1 MAKNTPS
8 KQLFDLLVTR
18 NFDPELRNSAG
29 KPVTD
34 PGEAEVLSFDFIT
47 ESGKDYGS
55 VVIMLG
61 DENVLEV
68 FFGDNVGRSMEGVDK
83 NEWYSFLEQL
93 KHFST
98 KNLLNFGLKNIN
110 RLKYSMQG
118 QAAIKEG
125 LFESWH
131 GSKHVSYNDRPESV
145 RLMIKHKRAIGEGDA
160 RYRYIESL
168 FLETSDGERFKLP
181 FTKLSGGRAM
191 CEHVRAGGR
200 PYDSRGQHIA
210 AIVEE
215 LNVLSRFKRAN
226 AGKVFEGET
235 AKLIN
240 ETNAYH
246 ENLNRVL
253 KGLGSHR
260 GYSNY
265 FETWNPSEVTE
276 ADVII
281 ENIKTMFVR
290 RDIDH
295 RIEEALPIL
304 ARIQQQGN
312 DMKEAQIFESWVN
325 RLVEGTWATPDT
337 PEKKQKLVDLLS
349 TELPVGADATNAT
362 EQLYDLLGDDVLFD
376 QLEEL
381 ADVDA
386 NADARQTVFLR
397 MQEISDDRDVAEV
410 LGRLTID
417 TDASMEPAEP
427 DQEVDELNEM
437 LPALG
442 AAVGRA
448 LVGAGAGALE
458 RGAASLAGHALG
470 GEIEDAL
477 SGDEELDEAVGSF
490 FVVYDDGRK
499 PFGPMSED
507 QARATVAKYKE
518 GKVIPATQLSAW
530 QQANRDEAMKGSKT
544 MEADNLSTFEEGQC
558 NYTMEGESC
567 PVHGMNEC
575 YSLMAAPV
583 AESQN
588 TEFLSRLKTLSGI
601 LAR

>member
-1 MAKNTPS
+1 
-8 KQLFDLLVTR
+8 
-18 NFDPELRNSAG
+18 
-29 KPVTD
+29 
-34 PGEAEVLSFDFIT
+34 
-47 ESGKDYGS
+47 
-55 VVIMLG
+55 
-61 DENVLEV
+61 
-68 FFGDNVGRSMEGVDK
+68 
-83 NEWYSFLEQL
+83 
-93 KHFST
+93 
-98 KNLLNFGLKNIN
+98 
-110 RLKYSMQG
+110 
-118 QAAIKEG
+118 
-125 LFESWH
+125 
-131 GSKHVSYNDRPESV
+131 
-145 RLMIKHKRAIGEGDA
+145 
-160 RYRYIESL
+160 
-168 FLETSDGERFKLP
+168 
-181 FTKLSGGRAM
+181 
-191 CEHVRAGGR
+191 
-200 PYDSRGQHIA
+200 
-210 AIVEE
+210 
-215 LNVLSRFKRAN
+215 
-226 AGKVFEGET
+226 
-235 AKLIN
+235 
-240 ETNAYH
+240 
-246 ENLNRVL
+246 
-253 KGLGSHR
+253 
-260 GYSNY
+260 
-265 FETWNPSEVTE
+265 
-276 ADVII
+276 
-281 ENIKTMFVR
+281 
-290 RDIDH
+290 
-295 RIEEALPIL
+295 
-304 ARIQQQGN
+304 
-312 DMKEAQIFESWVN
+312 MKEAQIFESWVN

-518 GKVIPATQLSAW
+518 GKDLHRYQLPGIHFIFKNQPHQNKENHLPQGIHHRAL
-530 QQANRDEAMKGSKT
+530 QK
-544 MEADNLSTFEEGQC
+544 ADTADSFHL
-558 NYTMEGESC
+558 GELQS
-567 PVHGMNEC
+567 
-575 YSLMAAPV
+575 
-583 AESQN
+583 
-588 TEFLSRLKTLSGI
+588 
-601 LAR
+601 

>member
-281 ENIKTMFVR
+281 ENFITMFVR
-290 RDIDH
+290 RVIDH
-295 RIEEALPIL
+295 
-304 ARIQQQGN
+304 
-312 DMKEAQIFESWVN
+312 
-325 RLVEGTWATPDT
+325 
-337 PEKKQKLVDLLS
+337 
-349 TELPVGADATNAT
+349 
-362 EQLYDLLGDDVLFD
+362 
-376 QLEEL
+376 
-381 ADVDA
+381 
-386 NADARQTVFLR
+386 
-397 MQEISDDRDVAEV
+397 
-410 LGRLTID
+410 
-417 TDASMEPAEP
+417 
-427 DQEVDELNEM
+427 
-437 LPALG
+437 
-442 AAVGRA
+442 
-448 LVGAGAGALE
+448 
-458 RGAASLAGHALG
+458 
-470 GEIEDAL
+470 
-477 SGDEELDEAVGSF
+477 
-490 FVVYDDGRK
+490 
-499 PFGPMSED
+499 
-507 QARATVAKYKE
+507 
-518 GKVIPATQLSAW
+518 
-530 QQANRDEAMKGSKT
+530 
-544 MEADNLSTFEEGQC
+544 
-558 NYTMEGESC
+558 
-567 PVHGMNEC
+567 
-575 YSLMAAPV
+575 
-583 AESQN
+583 
-588 TEFLSRLKTLSGI
+588 
-601 LAR
+601 